1 MGDFVPQGTSG
12 NAYRLCGCHR
22 MLQVSRWWEIL
33 LDTSFS
39 TQDIVQHGI
48 KLSRNITRTK
58 DENQCCRNQIQ
69 ELPEPG
75 LGLSRGKSQQGG
87 YRFVLSA
94 RICKEVVLVYTFESL
109 LSPP

>member
-1 MGDFVPQGTSG
+1 MPTD
-12 NAYRLCGCHR
+12 CGCHR
-22 MLQVSRWWEIL
+22 MLQASRWWEIL

-39 TQDIVQHGI
+39 TQDIVQ
-48 KLSRNITRTK
+48 LARNITRTK
-58 DENQCCRNQIQ
+58 DENQHCRNQIQ

-75 LGLSRGKSQQGG
+75 LGLSWGKSQQGG

-94 RICKEVVLVYTFESL
+94 RICKEVVLVYTFEPL